1 MQKHSSPYT
10 ICHTIKF
17 VQAGAPLSMTSRFTG
32 SVQVFGS
39 LKQSTAEA
47 DNDGGNLQE
56 ALAAC
61 GRSHSL
67 QDVCKAIDDVKA
79 AQIQNWSLDLISG
92 LPNVSLQDWESSLR
106 QAVAAQPTH
115 VSVYD
120 LQVKLHQLTVK
131 SGGCL
136 QAISH
141 LLSL

>member
-1 MQKHSSPYT
+1 M
-10 ICHTIKF
+10 
-17 VQAGAPLSMTSRFTG
+17 
-32 SVQVFGS
+32 
-39 LKQSTAEA
+39 KQSTAEA
-47 DNDGGNLQE
+47 YYDDGSLQE

-67 QDVCKAIDDVKA
+67 QDVWKAIDDVKA

-92 LPNVSLQDWESSLR
+92 LPNVSLQDWEISLR

-120 LQVKLHQLTVK
+120 LQVKLNQLTVK

-136 QAISH
+136 RAISH
-141 LLSL
+141 LLLL